1 MWRFIDMAR
10 IRMFHAIQILAFLF
24 FFFFKVNYKC
34 KSWWIISVYG
44 LILWIFMV
52 AIFLEKSSSNITM
65 SMENGFLFLFNWMAF
80 SFFLTGFPRRITDSD
95 NLYLVRCAAVVAGHC
110 SSACEEQSHVHVL
123 CLLFL
128 LWVAPVKWYTLGRFL
143 D

>member
-10 IRMFHAIQILAFLF
+10 IRMFHAIQILALLF
-24 FFFFKVNYKC
+24 FFLKLIINVSHDELFLYMDLYYGFLWLLF
-34 KSWWIISVYG
+34 SWK
-44 LILWIFMV
+44 
-52 AIFLEKSSSNITM
+52 KSSSNITV

-80 SFFLTGFPRRITDSD
+80 SFFLTEFPRRIMVSDS
-95 NLYLVRCAAVVAGHC
+95 LYLVRCAAVVAGHC